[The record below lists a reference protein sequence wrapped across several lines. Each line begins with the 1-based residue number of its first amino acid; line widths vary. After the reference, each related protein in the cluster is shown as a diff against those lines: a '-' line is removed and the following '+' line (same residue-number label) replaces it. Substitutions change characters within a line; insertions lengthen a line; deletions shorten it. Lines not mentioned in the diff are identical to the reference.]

1 MTTTRPEHDL
11 VLCIARRDLNKRRQV
26 ELRRLL
32 SVPLDWSY
40 LISTARRHG
49 LMPLLYRH
57 LNAVSAE
64 IPATHLAAIKQE
76 SIENCQSVLTLLGRL
91 TEILQLFNQH
101 NLPVLVFKGP
111 VLADIAYGDNSFRQ
125 AGDVDV
131 LVSHGHFPHAKQLLE
146 SLGYQMIP
154 SLTASQ
160 QKAHLKFHCEIP
172 FVRDNWFT
180 VIDLHWALAPKAFP
194 FALKTED
201 VFTRAREMSLGGQ
214 AFSTF
219 GVEDL
224 ILFQCMHGAKHYW
237 SRLEWITSLSE
248 LIQREEKID
257 WNELV
262 QLAKRTDSLKP
273 LALGLN
279 LVVKLSDAEIP
290 FSVPEMEAMR
300 PVADQMLA
308 AIFTDHKPEY
318 SSLRAIGKNFQ
329 IFDHKRDVFASM
341 LRVVFV
347 PTLSDW
353 QSLSLPAALQPL
365 YYIYRPLRLLQT
377 YASSLLRRLF
387 RGASSQPAITPVK
400 EPLTGGLLD

>member
-11 VLCIARRDLNKRRQV
+11 VLCIARRDLSEHRQA

-57 LNAVSAE
+57 LNALSDEV
-64 IPATHLAAIKQE
+64 PATHLATIRQE

-91 TEILQLFNQH
+91 TELLQLFNQH

-111 VLADIAYGDNSFRQ
+111 VLAHIAYGDNSFRQ

-131 LVSHGHFPHAKQLLE
+131 LVSREHFDRAKQLLE

-154 SLTASQ
+154 SLTPSQ
-160 QKAHLKFHCEIP
+160 QNAHLKFHCEIP

-201 VFTRAREMSLGGQ
+201 VFMRAREMSLGGQ

-257 WNELV
+257 WNQLV
-262 QLAKRTDSLKP
+262 QLARRTHSLKP
-273 LALGLN
+273 LALGLD
-279 LVVKLSDAEIP
+279 LVVELSDAEIP
-290 FSVPEMEAMR
+290 FSMPEMEAMR

-308 AIFTDHKPEY
+308 TIFTDHKSQY

-329 IFDHKRDVFASM
+329 ILDRKRDVVASM

-353 QSLSLPAALQPL
+353 QRLSLPAALQPL
-365 YYIYRPLRLLQT
+365 YYIYRPLRLLQA
-377 YASSLLRRLF
+377 YASSVLRRLF
-387 RGASSQPAITPVK
+387 RGASSQPTITPVK
-400 EPLTGGLLD
+400 ETLTGGLID